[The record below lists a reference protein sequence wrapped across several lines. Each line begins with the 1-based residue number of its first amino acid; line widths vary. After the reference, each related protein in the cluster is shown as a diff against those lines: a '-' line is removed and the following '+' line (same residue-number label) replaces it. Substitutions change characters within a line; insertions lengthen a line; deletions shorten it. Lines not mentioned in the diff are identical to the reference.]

1 MKARFLIL
9 VCLASMGTL
18 PVLAAS
24 YTLQTPNTQ
33 MVLDATEGQELRML
47 YYGDKSATLA
57 DIEASGEQGSA
68 AYPAFG
74 DIDMIHLPALQ
85 VQHADGDLSL
95 NLRVAQ
101 VEQQQNV
108 NYQLSIINYFST

>member
-33 MVLDATEGQELRML
+33 MVLEATEGQELKML

-57 DIEASGEQGSA
+57 DIEAAGETPYVIGEIVV
-68 AYPAFG
+68 G
-74 DIDMIHLPALQ
+74 DKGVTLT
-85 VQHADGDLSL
+85 
-95 NLRVAQ
+95 
-101 VEQQQNV
+101 E
-108 NYQLSIINYFST
+108 